1 MSALWWKFMLVL
13 SGVERIRVMRQQT
26 IHYEGTVW
34 AGFTMRLTL
43 GDSVLTK
50 TNGRRWLKKFDI
62 RLHRGKPVLHFGKF
76 YGKPNSYVNL
86 QSLPHIPGMTY
97 RGQPRRSHGT

>member
-13 SGVERIRVMRQQT
+13 SGVERIRVMRGGA

-34 AGFTMRLTL
+34 AGFTTHLTL

-50 TNGRRWLKKFDI
+50 LNGRRWLKKFDI
-62 RLHRGKPVLHFGKF
+62 CLHRGKPAIHFGKF
-76 YGKPNSYVNL
+76 YGKPYSYVLL
-86 QSLPHIPGMTY
+86 QSLPHQPGQG
-97 RGQPRRSHGT
+97 RKRRA